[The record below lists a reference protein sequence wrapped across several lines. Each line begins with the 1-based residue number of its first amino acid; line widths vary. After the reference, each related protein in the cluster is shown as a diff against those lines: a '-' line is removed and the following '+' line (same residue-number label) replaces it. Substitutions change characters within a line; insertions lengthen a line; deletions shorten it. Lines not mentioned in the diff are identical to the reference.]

1 MQEFF
6 LKISLKKDNV
16 GQMILGFLFILYL
29 VMGFKTPESV
39 ADKIDTIG
47 GKMILFILAV
57 YMFLNFHPVLA
68 VLGLLVIFDL
78 MRRSSAATG
87 LDSLKKYEPTE
98 EKKMSQF
105 SAFNQ
110 FPYTL
115 EQEIVKKMA
124 PAVNSG
130 SSLSQSSFKPKLNDL
145 HGATP
150 LNASN

>member
-16 GQMILGFLFILYL
+16 GQMILGILFILYL
-29 VMGFKTPESV
+29 VMGFKTPESI
-39 ADKIDTIG
+39 ANKIDTVG
-47 GKMILFILAV
+47 GKMILFILAI
-57 YMFLNFHPVLA
+57 YMFLNFHPILA

-78 MRRSSAATG
+78 MRRSSATTG

-115 EQEIVKKMA
+115 EQEMVKKMA

-130 SSLSQSSFKPKLNDL
+130 SSLSQSLFKPKLNDL

>member
-29 VMGFKTPESV
+29 VMGVKTPDAI

-47 GKMILFILAV
+47 GKMVLFILSI

-78 MRRSSAATG
+78 LRRSASVTG
-87 LDSLKKYEPTE
+87 IDALKKYEPTE

-130 SSLSQSSFKPKLNDL
+130 SVLSQSSFKPKLNDL

-150 LNASN
+150 LNSSN

>member
-6 LKISLKKDNV
+6 VKVSLKKDNV
-16 GQMILGFLFILYL
+16 GQMILGMLFILYL
-29 VMGFKTPESV
+29 VIGFETPEKI
-39 ADKIDTIG
+39 ADILDTVG
-47 GKMILFILAV
+47 GKMVLFILAV

-78 MRRSSAATG
+78 MRRSAESTG
-87 LDSLKKYEPTE
+87 MDSLKKYEPTE

-130 SSLSQSSFKPKLNDL
+130 VSLSQSSFKPKLNDL

-150 LNASN
+150 LTSSN

>member
-29 VMGFKTPESV
+29 VMGFKTPDTI
-39 ADKIDTIG
+39 ADKIDTMG
-47 GKMILFILAV
+47 GKMVLFILAI

-78 MRRSSAATG
+78 MRSSASATG
-87 LDSLKKYEPTE
+87 LDALKKYEPTE

-124 PAVNSG
+124 PQVNSG
-130 SSLSQSSFKPKLNDL
+130 SVLSQSSFKPKLNDL

-150 LNASN
+150 LNSSN